1 MTMNDAIQG
10 GTLSA
15 RLWLT
20 QGENPGK
27 GLTGISSFIH

>member
-1 MTMNDAIQG
+1 MTMKDASQG

-15 RLWLT
+15 GLWLT

-27 GLTGISSFIH
+27 GLKGISSFTH